1 MAGLLG
7 VTVIGVVLAAGE
19 HAAARTGSTALT
31 AFLDGY
37 RLGLLLAGAL
47 VVAGALVAWLAL
59 RRTAPRRTAP
69 RRTAPL
75 STPVPETPSVTV
87 GAEA

>member
-7 VTVIGVVLAAGE
+7 VTVIGVVLAARE
-19 HAAARTGSTALT
+19 HAVARTGSTALT

-47 VVAGALVAWLAL
+47 VAAGGLVAWLVL
-59 RRTAPRRTAP
+59 RRNAL

-75 STPVPETPSVTV
+75 STPVPETPPVTV